1 MAISEL
7 YTPPSSNFSEQIWV
21 QKCLLNKPYW
31 RSIAKQVVAMREA
44 AMEQNENLKE
54 AIANG
59 DLSIGDLEMD
69 IRNLKSWKV

>member
-1 MAISEL
+1 ME
-7 YTPPSSNFSEQIWV
+7 V
-21 QKCLLNKPYW
+21 KLNE
-31 RSIAKQVVAMREA
+31 IIGKQVVAMREA

-69 IRNLKSWKV
+69 IRKD